1 MDRYTGSLRDG
12 QDLTRPF
19 PTIEADS
26 EYVEGFLRD
35 RIQQDRERQRSRRR
49 ADLEAPLLEQHCAGH
64 CEGSSVRMA
73 PVLQAPGSDVSIRAD
88 FRPFT
93 VDALQPSERPSWSS
107 HVCGG

>member
-1 MDRYTGSLRDG
+1 MDLYTDGLRDG
-12 QDLTRPF
+12 QDLAKPF
-19 PTIEADS
+19 PTIEADG
-26 EYVEGFLRD
+26 EYVEGCLRD

-64 CEGSSVRMA
+64 CEDSSVRMA
-73 PVLQAPGSDVSIRAD
+73 PVLQAPGSDVPIRAD